1 MIELVAGIQALLSGT
16 ILPLVGQDLHARQFY
31 GVLTAAP
38 LVAMF
43 ITMPLGPWLLAR
55 APVNRLLLWFTVLA
69 VVAGIIAA
77 TATNLV
83 TFVAGRALAG
93 LSSGAL
99 ASLSLSTVVAVLPA
113 RLRRWVLAG
122 YNVVWV
128 LISIVGPVYAG
139 WVASALSWR
148 WALVLYLPLLVVA
161 RFVIARQL
169 TGESIA
175 GTSGSAP
182 IGSALA
188 LAGGIALVSCAGTVG
203 GSAAWTGAIAVA
215 GAAVVVGAVRTLL
228 PVGTLRLRRGRPAAV
243 ATMGLLTAAYF
254 GASNCVTIVVHDV
267 LGSTIAIAAAIL
279 GAGSLAWAVL
289 GLYVAR
295 RPATDARYLRRVGT
309 ASVVMGLGLAVCA
322 WAVTLPAT
330 AGVVLVLAG
339 WSLAGAGMG
348 LAYLDT
354 INRIVDV
361 PAEADGVIESE
372 AATFTVLIESVATAL
387 AASATTM
394 LLGRAVTTGRPVG
407 VTAAVFVVLLLVG
420 LAVGPVGRR
429 TRPVPGP

>member
-1 MIELVAGIQALLSGT
+1 
-16 ILPLVGQDLHARQFY
+16 
-31 GVLTAAP
+31 
-38 LVAMF
+38 
-43 ITMPLGPWLLAR
+43 
-55 APVNRLLLWFTVLA
+55 
-69 VVAGIIAA
+69 
-77 TATNLV
+77 
-83 TFVAGRALAG
+83 
-93 LSSGAL
+93 
-99 ASLSLSTVVAVLPA
+99 
-113 RLRRWVLAG
+113 
-122 YNVVWV
+122 
-128 LISIVGPVYAG
+128 
-139 WVASALSWR
+139 
-148 WALVLYLPLLVVA
+148 
-161 RFVIARQL
+161 
-169 TGESIA
+169 
-175 GTSGSAP
+175 
-182 IGSALA
+182 
-188 LAGGIALVSCAGTVG
+188 
-203 GSAAWTGAIAVA
+203 
-215 GAAVVVGAVRTLL
+215 
-228 PVGTLRLRRGRPAAV
+228 
-243 ATMGLLTAAYF
+243 MGLLTAAYF

-394 LLGRAVTTGRPVG
+394 LLGRAVTTGRSVG

-420 LAVGPVGRR
+420 LAVGPAGRR